1 MLIFL
6 RRTSVDSGYGGSE
19 RNRALEPQSQ
29 PANEQRRQ
37 RRERS
42 RGNFL
47 KIQYKH
53 SWHSIAFLFLDN
65 DEYQRELRLVKF
77 KLDEERALNSKL
89 EEKIRLHNVKVHI
102 HIFFSQSTKKNYA
115 AENVSNQ

>member
-29 PANEQRRQ
+29 PANEQQQRRQ

-89 EEKIRLHNVKVHI
+89 EEKIRLHNVKVH
-102 HIFFSQSTKKNYA
+102 
-115 AENVSNQ
+115 